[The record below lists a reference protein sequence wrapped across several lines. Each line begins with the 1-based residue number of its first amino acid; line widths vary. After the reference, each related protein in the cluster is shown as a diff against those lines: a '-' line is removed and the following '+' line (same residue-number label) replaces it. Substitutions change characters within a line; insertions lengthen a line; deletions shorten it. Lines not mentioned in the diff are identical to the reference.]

1 MKKQMTILIAAVL
14 CTSLLAGCGAS
25 GEPAGGKQEN
35 PQESSVDAYA
45 QMLAEW
51 EEKNEEIIKTDPL
64 VEEISQM
71 LIEES
76 QSTEPVDVS
85 AEENLIRFTVKS
97 ESEAIDLLQRM
108 AEKTNGKID
117 RLLAHMKE
125 SGIEYPNIE
134 IVWKRAT
141 GMSAQTFALES

>member
-1 MKKQMTILIAAVL
+1 MRLK
-14 CTSLLAGCGAS
+14 
-25 GEPAGGKQEN
+25 
-35 PQESSVDAYA
+35 
-45 QMLAEW
+45 W

-97 ESEAIDLLQRM
+97 ESEAIDLLQQM